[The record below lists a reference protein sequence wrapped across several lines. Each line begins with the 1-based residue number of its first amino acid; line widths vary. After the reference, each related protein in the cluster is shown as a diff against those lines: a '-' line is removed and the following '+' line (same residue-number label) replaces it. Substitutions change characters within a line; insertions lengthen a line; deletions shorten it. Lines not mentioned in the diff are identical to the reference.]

1 MKDYYL
7 MHKDDFCGSIVID
20 ENSGNILSYKD
31 AATGYSP
38 FLGKPNLDKIKQW
51 WKIRTVPATRA
62 MMQKMMKNRECI
74 SPEAYLAKNLAL
86 SMTDCYW
93 VCPKDIKLKF
103 DAVKFLNFKTVNEG
117 KVPDHNITSYDPNA
131 SLGGQMEKYWDLTG
145 KVPILVKESSKYY
158 GQQSVNEVFATLLHK
173 RQTAEVPYAKYSAVS
188 SENNSICAKCESF
201 TNDHL
206 EFIPAYEVLQSE
218 KLSNSK
224 SFYDQ
229 YINLCVKH
237 GIDYER
243 IQIYMDYQTMTDFI
257 LSNSDEHLLNFG
269 ILRNTD
275 TMQLVGP
282 APIFDSG
289 NSMFFSDERISPY
302 SRAGI
307 LERKITSFYATEDK
321 MLAKVKNKNIVRIDL
336 LPTKEEVRDIYGSA
350 GIPEDKIEFIASNYE
365 TKLQM
370 VNEFQHGK
378 NISLYEEKKKEKK
391 KQQKKP
397 L

>member
-62 MMQKMMKNRECI
+62 MMQKMIKNRECI